1 MAENV
6 LSNPKLSNE
15 DRNYLKEARNEADF
29 IERLTQLNSGLEISL
44 DTDKAKKILR
54 KAELLD
60 NKGEPQYE
68 RIRQII
74 DVVYNTD
81 YRDLDEKMIGYDEN
95 IHEAFYEGASYL
107 YANSTN
113 FIKGKIIPRVKRT
126 NERVKGDVK
135 AAGHIEEGSI
145 MNGLIKLYKK
155 IFK

>member
-15 DRNYLKEARNEADF
+15 DRVLKEARNESDF
-29 IERLTQLNSGLEISL
+29 IERLTQLDTGLEVSL

-60 NKGEPQYE
+60 NNGEPQYE
-68 RIRQII
+68 KIRKII
-74 DVVYNTD
+74 DVVYNTE
-81 YRDLDEKMIGYDEN
+81 YSELDEKMLKYDES

-113 FIKGKIIPRVKRT
+113 FFKGKIIPSVKRT
-126 NERVKGDVK
+126 NERVKGDFK

-145 MNGLIKLYKK
+145 INGLIQLYKK